1 MANFCSQCGAPLPE
15 GAKFCGKCGKKVE
28 EVPVENIMQPPADNM
43 KKDAEHTVSNGIDK
57 ISVTQEGVIAND
69 ENQNTPVV
77 ETSSEKNDV
86 SQLKVQDTGEFNNQ
100 TMRDDKTE
108 LQNTDHFSGETIG
121 TSLKKSS
128 ILPNISRESL
138 DFSDNDK
145 LDPANDVTIKEKFFN
160 YKGRLNRKRYFLR
173 TLIASILL
181 GLVAGIL
188 SLISPVLAFP
198 VYILSAIVG
207 VMLAI
212 RRCHD
217 LNKSGWFYLLLLIP
231 IVNIFVGLY
240 LLFAKGTI
248 GPNQYGPDPLAKEHF
263 LK

>member
-1 MANFCSQCGAPLPE
+1 MANFCSQCGASLPE
-15 GAKFCGKCGKKVE
+15 DAKFCGKCGKKVE
-28 EVPVENIMQPPADNM
+28 EVLVKNIMQPPADNM
-43 KKDAEHTVSNGIDK
+43 KKDAEHIVGNGMDNFTTAQK
-57 ISVTQEGVIAND
+57 STTANA
-69 ENQNTPVV
+69 EKQNTPVV
-77 ETSSEKNDV
+77 ETFSEKNAV
-86 SQLKVQDTGEFNNQ
+86 SQLKVQDTGKINNQ
-100 TMRDDKTE
+100 TTCADKTE
-108 LQNTDHFSGETIG
+108 SQNTDHFSGETMSTG
-121 TSLKKSS
+121 LRKSS
-128 ILPNISRESL
+128 ILPNIGHESL

-173 TLIASILL
+173 TLIASLLL

-231 IVNIFVGLY
+231 IVNIFGGLY
-240 LLFAKGTI
+240 LLFAMGTI

>member
-28 EVPVENIMQPPADNM
+28 EVLVGNIMQPSTDNV
-43 KKDAEHTVSNGIDK
+43 KKDAGHTISNGMDN
-57 ISVTQEGVIAND
+57 VTTTQKSTTANA
-69 ENQNTPVV
+69 EKQNAPVA
-77 ETSSEKNDV
+77 ETFSEKNSV
-86 SQLKVQDTGEFNNQ
+86 SQLKVQDAREINNQ
-100 TMRDDKTE
+100 TMRADKTE
-108 LQNTDHFSGETIG
+108 SQNTDHFSGETIG
-121 TSLKKSS
+121 TSLRKSS
-128 ILPNISRESL
+128 ILPNIGHELL

-160 YKGRLNRKRYFLR
+160 YKGRLNRKRYFFR
-173 TLIASILL
+173 ILISSFLL
-181 GLVAGIL
+181 ELVAGIL
-188 SLISPVLAFP
+188 NLISPVLAFP
-198 VYILSAIVG
+198 VCVLSAIVG

-240 LLFAKGTI
+240 LLFAMGTI

>member
-28 EVPVENIMQPPADNM
+28 EVPVENIMQPPADHV
-43 KKDAEHTVSNGIDK
+43 KKDAEHTVGNGMDN
-57 ISVTQEGVIAND
+57 VTAVQKSTTANT
-69 ENQNTPVV
+69 EKQNTSVV
-77 ETSSEKNDV
+77 ETFSEKSAV
-86 SQLKVQDTGEFNNQ
+86 SQLKVQDTGEINNQ
-100 TMRDDKTE
+100 TMRADKTE
-108 LQNTDHFSGETIG
+108 SQNTAQTIG
-121 TSLKKSS
+121 TSLRKSS
-128 ILPNISRESL
+128 ILPNIGYESL

-160 YKGRLNRKRYFLR
+160 YKGRLNRKRYFFR
-173 TLIASILL
+173 ILISSFLL
-181 GLVAGIL
+181 GLVAGFL
-188 SLISPVLAFP
+188 NLISPVLAFP

-240 LLFAKGTI
+240 LLFAMGTI